1 MALNLTLSQEQ
12 KNDNPGKAF
21 ICGHLERLH

>member
-12 KNDNPGKAF
+12 KKDNPGKAF
-21 ICGHLERLH
+21 ICEHLERFH